1 MSSPESGI
9 LFDSLVICD
18 DVRFENNGKLLL
30 IGVYSDV
37 VQVVKL
43 PLQMRSLGL
52 AIKARVMSTGR
63 YPFAVSVAD
72 PQGNQLLDANGELN
86 YEGEPGR
93 TIWFPVVMG
102 PALLTTEGAYAVR
115 PEFCAARR
123 LRPQWFAEVS
133 AALATRRHPAAARFY
148 PRAAFKT
155 TSKVPRRPFGCLT
168 SSMIRCG
175 SSEWQA
181 GPHMSCPRYGSPLK

>member
-1 MSSPESGI
+1 MVRPVPALMADGEQGI
-9 LFDSLVICD
+9 LFDSLVVCD

-52 AIKARVMSTGR
+52 AIKARVISTGR
-63 YPFAVSVAD
+63 YPFAVSIAD

-102 PALLTTEGAYAVR
+102 PG
-115 PEFCAARR
+115 
-123 LRPQWFAEVS
+123 VS
-133 AALATRRHPAAARFY
+133 AARAESLLVPALLFAPRL
-148 PRAAFKT
+148 PRAALIAALLAALALA
-155 TSKVPRRPFGCLT
+155 VPMDALFFREVLV
-168 SSMIRCG
+168 
-175 SSEWQA
+175 
-181 GPHMSCPRYGSPLK
+181 

>member
-1 MSSPESGI
+1 MSSEEHAI
-9 LFDSLVICD
+9 VFDSLVLCD

-37 VQVVKL
+37 VQVMKL
-43 PLQMRSLGL
+43 PLQMRSIGL
-52 AIKARVMSTGR
+52 AIKAKVLSTGR
-63 YPFAVSVAD
+63 YSFSVSVAD

-115 PEFCAARR
+115 ISLGDAPPVHETFLVRKTAVPEVRITETK
-123 LRPQWFAEVS
+123 PN
-133 AALATRRHPAAARFY
+133 
-148 PRAAFKT
+148 
-155 TSKVPRRPFGCLT
+155 
-168 SSMIRCG
+168 
-175 SSEWQA
+175 
-181 GPHMSCPRYGSPLK
+181 

>member
-1 MSSPESGI
+1 MSDASSI
-9 LFDSLVICD
+9 LFDSLVLCD

-43 PLQMRSLGL
+43 PLQMRSIGL
-52 AIKARVMSTGR
+52 AIKAKVLATGR
-63 YPFAVSVAD
+63 YPFSVSVAD

-102 PALLTTEGAYAVR
+102 PALLTTEGSYAVR
-115 PEFCAARR
+115 ISLGDGPAVHETFLVRKTAVPEVRVTEKK
-123 LRPQWFAEVS
+123 PN
-133 AALATRRHPAAARFY
+133 
-148 PRAAFKT
+148 
-155 TSKVPRRPFGCLT
+155 
-168 SSMIRCG
+168 
-175 SSEWQA
+175 
-181 GPHMSCPRYGSPLK
+181 